1 MEPIFVNTLVE
12 LNAARADIRDND
24 GIVRPRLIV
33 MLVAQRTDLAG
44 RHPPFDFPPLW
55 LEPHEVQGLIGGLQA
70 ALAKKIPEQ
79 SGSPAQDGGDGTA
92 SPRLLS

>member
-1 MEPIFVNTLVE
+1 M
-12 LNAARADIRDND
+12 RDGD

-44 RHPPFDFPPLW
+44 RHPPFDFPRLW
-55 LEPHEVQGLIGGLQA
+55 LEPHEVEGLIGSLQA
-70 ALAKKIPEQ
+70 ALAKHIPHQ
-79 SGSPAQDGGDGTA
+79 AGSPGPAGGDGTP